1 MDICVTGSLCT
12 EILLSTHKKAICII
26 PVQPLRNSDC
36 IESEIFKWEHP
47 DDCPSQSEAFSFLFL
62 SFIHALVFSLL
73 LILCLF
79 SKY

>member
-1 MDICVTGSLCT
+1 MTYDYIKEEVRFDSPQEERDYNNHMAEFGPGVPGTPS
-12 EILLSTHKKAICII
+12 
-26 PVQPLRNSDC
+26 
-36 IESEIFKWEHP
+36 HP